1 MFGPRSVMAGS
12 ATGSSGR
19 VVRQR
24 GSVLLDERPQS
35 AGAGHDPTSVLPRG
49 GAVHPDVARGGRGVR
64 LDADLEHVCT
74 KHDMTQQHAASSLP
88 AASLRSAI
96 VAERLQRASAGN
108 APPASSRSLRVPFAS
123 WAARLRCR
131 AQRGNG
137 QARTAGAIFP
147 PPRWGRGVGL
157 THQPA
162 PPLCPRRAVFRR
174 PFSLDDGSPR
184 DRPPSRPSA
193 AAGAQTGPTAHRPP
207 RPYSGPRAPAPP
219 R

>member
-1 MFGPRSVMAGS
+1 MIAGG
-12 ATGSSGR
+12 ATGSAGG
-19 VVRQR
+19 VVCQR

-35 AGAGHDPTSVLPRG
+35 AGAGHDPASVLPRG
-49 GAVHPDVARGGRGVR
+49 GAVHPDVARDGRGVR
-64 LDADLEHVCT
+64 FDSDLEHVCT

-96 VAERLQRASAGN
+96 VART
-108 APPASSRSLRVPFAS
+108 PPARPRGRCRVPFAS

-157 THQPA
+157 THQP
-162 PPLCPRRAVFRR
+162 PLCPLRAVFRR

-193 AAGAQTGPTAHRPP
+193 AAGARTGPTAHRPP
-207 RPYSGPRAPAPP
+207 RPCSGPRAPAPP